1 MFNRVVVEEY
11 EKSISRLIA
20 EREKDRT
27 SFEVEKG
34 KLQEELQVANQHLSN
49 TEAAFSDVHSK
60 YERLKNVV
68 SAYKSNETVL
78 KESIAENQET
88 IKTLENRYEQ
98 LKSHA
103 MAQLEK

>member
-1 MFNRVVVEEY
+1 MVVEEY

-20 EREKDRT
+20 EGEKDRT
-27 SFEVEKG
+27 NFEVERA

-49 TEAAFSDVHSK
+49 TEAAFSDVHTK

-88 IKTLENRYEQ
+88 IKTLENRYEH